1 MEQIHCCRSIVYSGL
16 CHVYVCYFCLHHSFV
31 ARLHQVSVVHYKK
44 WVKQGHVFHDFQS
57 KIRFLN
63 GRFGQFTA
71 KETDGLSENDNE
83 DLGKFV
89 AHLV

>member
-1 MEQIHCCRSIVYSGL
+1 MLFLFTPQLCGTAPSGL
-16 CHVYVCYFCLHHSFV
+16 SGALW
-31 ARLHQVSVVHYKK
+31 K
-44 WVKQGHVFHDFQS
+44 WVEQGHVFHDFQS
-57 KIRFLN
+57 EIGFLN